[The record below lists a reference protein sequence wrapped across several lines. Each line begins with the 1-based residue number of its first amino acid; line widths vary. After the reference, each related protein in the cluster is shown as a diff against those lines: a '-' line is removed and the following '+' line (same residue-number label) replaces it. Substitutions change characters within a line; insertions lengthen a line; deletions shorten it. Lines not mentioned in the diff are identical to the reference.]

1 MNFSVD
7 KVRIILAGYEP
18 GDRVVVF
25 RDTGSFLQ
33 DLTRLLPRSGVIVEP
48 IAGHENDHPGCH
60 LVLVDRPPRNNGT
73 VNGWWV
79 LPQDLRLE

>member
-1 MNFSVD
+1 MNSVD

-33 DLTRLLPRSGVIVEP
+33 DLTRTLPRSGVVVEP
-48 IAGHENDHPGCH
+48 MEGHKDVRPDCH
-60 LVLVDRPPRNNGT
+60 LVLIDRHPRTNGKA
-73 VNGWWV
+73 NGWWV
-79 LPQDLRLE
+79 LPQDLRPE